1 MKRIIVI
8 SLLCLLSATAFAQK
22 VSQKYIPDK
31 NKPVLLVF
39 TADWC
44 APCPAMKQNV
54 FVIDSV
60 AAALGGYN
68 ILMVDVDT
76 PVGATYQERFARK
89 EVQIPYFVVLDRSGA
104 VKARKLGAMQAG
116 EFMQFLRGS
125 ETMKEGGSSLGA
137 IKYINVPD
145 HEDFV
150 RGWEFEA
157 GAGAALVTTSEDKGF
172 KPGAE
177 IFGAARYRKS
187 HLVAFR
193 MGFDAMYA
201 TGTVDF
207 IPRIT
212 LAVPV
217 DIELYLLDPAYLSI
231 GAFGAVHSA
240 KKVKVAPDAGVRVG
254 VGYKFGDFDVSFHY
268 NAGILNLNKGDIVNH
283 VSASAMTL
291 TVGYCL

>member
-8 SLLCLLSATAFAQK
+8 SLLFMLSATAFAQK
-22 VSQKYIPDK
+22 VSQKYIHDK

-44 APCPAMKQNV
+44 GPCQAMKQNV

-116 EFMQFLRGS
+116 EFLQFLRGS
-125 ETMKEGGSSLGA
+125 GTMKEGGSSLGA

-177 IFGAARYRKS
+177 IFAGARYRKS

-193 MGFDAMYA
+193 MGFEAMYA

-231 GAFGAVHSA
+231 GAFGAVHST
-240 KKVKVAPDAGVRVG
+240 KKVKIAPDAGVRVG
-254 VGYKFGDFDVSFHY
+254 LGYKFGAFDVSFHY

-291 TVGYCL
+291 TVGYCF